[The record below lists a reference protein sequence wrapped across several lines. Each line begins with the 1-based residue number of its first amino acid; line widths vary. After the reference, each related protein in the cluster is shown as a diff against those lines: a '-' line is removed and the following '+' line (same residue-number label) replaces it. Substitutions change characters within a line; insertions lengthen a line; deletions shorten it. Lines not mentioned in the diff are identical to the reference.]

1 MRRVT
6 KTEAMQE
13 LGVSLSTLD
22 RMIRRGDVEVERE
35 RHGRR
40 DRVYVMLDGDESDLV
55 NDTVTT
61 SNGSAGASAHG
72 SSTSPADVSVDFD
85 LANAQ
90 ARVVSLEEMVTWYK
104 DRLTMSD
111 ERYHE
116 LHLQLIRALPA
127 PAAPPTEK
135 NGRSWW
141 RFWSR

>member
-22 RMIRRGDVEVERE
+22 RMIRRHDVAVERE

-40 DRVYVMLDGDESDLV
+40 DRVYVMLDGDESDMV
-55 NDTVTT
+55 NDAVTT
-61 SNGSAGASAHG
+61 SNGSAGASANG
-72 SSTSPADVSVDFD
+72 SSTSPADVSVDVD
-85 LANAQ
+85 LAVAQ
-90 ARVVSLEEMVTWYK
+90 ARVVSLEELVTWYK

-127 PAAPPTEK
+127 PADPQAEK
-135 NGRSWW
+135 NGRPWW
-141 RFWSR
+141 KVWSG